1 MKLTVNQLRNII
13 REEVQRMTRHQRL
26 AETVLDVSPSAIPD
40 IAANIA
46 SMAGAGTPNDFRGV
60 ARAIVGMKTSYGYRY
75 TTNPINPT
83 MELERLLDMAA
94 FDAGLT
100 LTSSATNLA
109 RDLATTYNL

>member
-1 MKLTVNQLRNII
+1 MKLTATQLRSII
-13 REEVQRMTRHQRL
+13 REEVQKMTRQRRL
-26 AETVLDVSPSAIPD
+26 DETILDVSPLAIPD

-46 SMAGAGTPNDFRGV
+46 TMVGTGTPEDFKKV
-60 ARAIVGMKTSYGYRY
+60 ARAIVGMKTAYGYRY
-75 TTNPINPT
+75 TTSPINPT